1 MIMPIS
7 AQTSVG
13 LKDRVPKKLA
23 PWWDGP
29 SLLEYLDGM
38 QTLERKVKAPFMMPI
53 NGKYKVNLF
62 SRSLHYYNRQAYTL
76 KGHGYDG

>member
-1 MIMPIS
+1 MMMPVS

-13 LKDRVPKKLA
+13 IKDRVPKELA

-53 NGKYKVNLF
+53 NGKYKVSLF
-62 SRSLHYYNRQAYTL
+62 VRPYHSA
-76 KGHGYDG
+76 D